1 MLRHHDRN
9 LRGIF
14 ATIGLASFSP
24 SAPPQSNQRHQFSN
38 HHRRVE
44 AFSATIIHQVTY
56 MPAILVDDP
65 ATLTDQRTQF
75 ADARQILGDG
85 VGDRAFP
92 GAAYGVMSQG
102 QLVALD
108 SIGHF
113 TYDQNSPSVIPATVY
128 DIASLTKVVATTSVA
143 MLLYDRGLLDLD
155 QPLGDVLPGF
165 VIGEEP
171 GQRKD
176 RVTFRMLLAHT
187 SGLPAYERLFE
198 RHRTPNAM
206 LRACLLTPL
215 EAAPGA
221 REEYSDLGFLLLGK
235 ALEVITGE
243 WLCNFFEREIA
254 APLGLDS
261 TRFCPPPYLRESI
274 PPTENDTAFRHTVVQ
289 GIVHDENSYVLKGST
304 GHAGLFSNT
313 LDLLRFS
320 ACILAN
326 GVSADGNTL
335 FDPNTVAL
343 FATRQS
349 APAGTSRALGWDT
362 PSQPSSSG
370 SHFGPRSIGH
380 LGFTGTSLWIDSD
393 RSLSVVLLT
402 NRTWPDRSN
411 QAIRTI
417 RPSFHDAI
425 VTNL

>member
-1 MLRHHDRN
+1 MAATY
-9 LRGIF
+9 IAF
-14 ATIGLASFSP
+14 ARRSVGFIQAVGPTAIHE
-24 SAPPQSNQRHQFSN
+24 RHQFSN
-38 HHRRVE
+38 HHRRVA
-44 AFSATIIHQVTY
+44 AFSATIMHQVTS
-56 MPAILVDDP
+56 MPAILADDP
-65 ATLTDQRTQF
+65 ATLTDQRTRF

-102 QLVALD
+102 QLIALD

-113 TYDQNSPSVIPATVY
+113 TFDENSPAASPSTVY

-165 VIGEEP
+165 VIGAES

-206 LRACLLTPL
+206 LRACLLAPL

-221 REEYSDLGFLLLGK
+221 RAEYSDLGFLLLGK

-254 APLGLDS
+254 TPLGLDS
-261 TRFCPPPYLRESI
+261 TRFCPAPYMRESI

-289 GIVHDENSYVLKGST
+289 GIVHDENAYVLKGST
-304 GHAGLFSNT
+304 GHAGLFSSA

-326 GVSADGNTL
+326 GVSADGNAL

-343 FATRQS
+343 FTTRQS

-380 LGFTGTSLWIDSD
+380 LGFTGTSIWIDPD

-411 QAIRTI
+411 QAIRII

-425 VTNL
+425 VNNL